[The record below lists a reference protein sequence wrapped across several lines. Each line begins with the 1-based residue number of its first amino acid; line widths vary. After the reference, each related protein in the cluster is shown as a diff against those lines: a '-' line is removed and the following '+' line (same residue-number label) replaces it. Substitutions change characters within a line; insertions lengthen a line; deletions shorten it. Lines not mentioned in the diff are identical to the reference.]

1 MKDKIVLINGCFNVM
16 HADHVR
22 LFAYASQFGKVIV
35 AINSDRY
42 LTNKYSNNFI
52 KAYDRIEVLKS
63 CKYVSKVIVF
73 DEDEPSELIKRIKPD
88 YIAKGPDYKDVPIPE
103 DKLLEELGII
113 KLIRP
118 GSHDL
123 SSSNII
129 SLCF

>member
-22 LFAYASQFGKVIV
+22 LFAYASQFGNVIV
-35 AINSDRY
+35 AINSDEY
-42 LTNKYSNNFI
+42 LEQKYNKNFI
-52 KAYDRIEVLKS
+52 KAEDRKIVIES
-63 CKYVSKVIVF
+63 CKYVKEVIIF
-73 DEDEPSELIKRIKPD
+73 NEKNPSELIKRIKPD
-88 YIAKGPDYKDVPIPE
+88 YIAKGPDYRNISIPE
-103 DKLLEELGII
+103 DDLIKELGII

-118 GSHDL
+118 GDHDL